1 MNKKYKYL
9 TPLILFIPGVWM
21 FFEWLRGW
29 MDSRKN
35 QVCQFKEGHTTPL
48 IITKV
53 DNYCS
58 HINKIYIR
66 TIKDITPLI
75 KQANS
80 LLVEF
85 YQLMEPSSPNEK
97 GNDEETMR
105 RVSNLARNK
114 TNILKSLTL
123 IKSEL
128 DMVNQMLLH
137 FEERAQNYLNA
148 RIERYWRGVL
158 ASSHGKVK
166 HSPCIEIAG
175 LKSRDEYNLIRTKLV
190 DEIERILNT
199 EGGGQSVQEATEA
212 EN

>member
-1 MNKKYKYL
+1 MKKKYKYL

-29 MDSRKN
+29 MDSRRN
-35 QVCQFKEGHTTPL
+35 QVCQFKDGHTTPL

-53 DNYCS
+53 NHYCS
-58 HINKIYIR
+58 HVNKIYIK

-75 KQANS
+75 KEANQ
-80 LLVEF
+80 LLVEL
-85 YQLMEPSSPNEK
+85 YQLMASPKPSGN
-97 GNDEETMR
+97 GNDEESMR
-105 RVSNLARNK
+105 QVSK
-114 TNILKSLTL
+114 TSKHKTDLLKKLTL

-158 ASSHGKVK
+158 SSSHGKVK
-166 HSPCIEIAG
+166 HSPCIEIAC
-175 LKSRDEYNLIRTKLV
+175 LRSRDEYNQIRTKLI
-190 DEIERILNT
+190 DEIERIISA
-199 EGGGQSVQEATEA
+199 EGGDQDVQEES
-212 EN
+212 